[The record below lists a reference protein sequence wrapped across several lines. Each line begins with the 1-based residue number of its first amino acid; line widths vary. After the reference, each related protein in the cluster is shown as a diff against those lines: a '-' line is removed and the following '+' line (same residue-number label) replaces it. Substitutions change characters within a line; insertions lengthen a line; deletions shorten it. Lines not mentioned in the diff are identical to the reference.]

1 MKSLDHDKML
11 TEAQE
16 RLYNIIP
23 YGKDQAIS
31 RERLVQL
38 LGRCDRMIRY
48 DIKELRMNG
57 VVICSDTQHKGY
69 WKPTKRSEVEDF
81 IMQMESYGKQCFNA
95 SKSAREY
102 MKNHEDQLHV

>member
-1 MKSLDHDKML
+1 MLQML

-38 LGRCDRMIRY
+38 LGKDDRKVRS
-48 DIKELRMNG
+48 DIKELRMQG
-57 VVICSDTQHKGY
+57 FIICSDTKHKGY

-102 MKNHEDQLHV
+102 MKNHEDQLHA